1 MQEQKP
7 PRSVPPFA
15 NIDISAVSS
24 LYKVASSDGQSR
36 KVTKGHANSQS
47 MFAFAA
53 LAIAAQASVPDAVQE
68 CFIEHG
74 DDWANHRPLTVEV
87 CLAHCTVMCGACSEI
102 VVENAGGLFGPM
114 MPEPSKGWA
123 AFMSCLCQD
132 PSSLANTIGP
142 DGKQDTAKLG
152 GILMACAAP
161 EGAHRVTA
169 RLLAPSTH
177 RAK

>member
-1 MQEQKP
+1 
-7 PRSVPPFA
+7 
-15 NIDISAVSS
+15 
-24 LYKVASSDGQSR
+24 
-36 KVTKGHANSQS
+36 

-161 EGAHRVTA
+161 EGAPS
-169 RLLAPSTH
+169 RL
-177 RAK
+177 